1 MLNNSDCNSIPKR
14 TFDLS
19 KLKIVN
25 LGDVH
30 YGNVACK
37 KDFFKK
43 VVTFIEKNTDVYWL
57 STGDML
63 DVNISKSPFYDPN
76 SLEINDEF
84 NELVDIIKPIS
95 YKCLGFVGSNH
106 SHRIHKL
113 AGLNLD
119 QILAKFCTI
128 PYLGNTGL
136 INCTLIQGK
145 DINRNRVQSY
155 YISMTHGFSGGTT
168 LGAKANSVQRLYDMV
183 PNVDICLEGH
193 THTFITT
200 AKEVYSINRSSN
212 KLTSNIVTLCVCG
225 HCLDWAKSYASS
237 GKYQPTPVG
246 FPLITLSSKQ
256 KNVDIK
262 LLTPS
267 NIHENI

>member
-1 MLNNSDCNSIPKR
+1 MLNNSDSNIIPKR
-14 TFDLS
+14 TFNLPE
-19 KLKIVN
+19 LKIIN

-30 YGNVACK
+30 YGNIACK

-43 VVTFIEKNTDVYWL
+43 VVEYIKKHSDVYWL

-63 DVNISKSPFYDPN
+63 DVNISKSPFYDP
-76 SLEINDEF
+76 SGLEINDEF
-84 NELVDIIKPIS
+84 NEIVDILEPIS
-95 YKCLGFVGSNH
+95 GKCLGFVGSNH

-113 AGLNLD
+113 SGLNLD
-119 QILAKFCTI
+119 QILAKFCNI

-136 INCTLIQGK
+136 INCTLK
-145 DINRNRVQSY
+145 KPDANRNHVQSY

-168 LGAKANSVQRLYDMV
+168 LGAKANSVQRLYDMI

-200 AKEVYSINRSSN
+200 VKEVYSINRSGN
-212 KLTSNIVTLCVCG
+212 KLTSNVVTLCVCG

-237 GKYQPTPVG
+237 GKYQPTPIG
-246 FPLITLSSKQ
+246 FPEIKLTSKV
-256 KNVDIK
+256 KKTNIR
-262 LLTPS
+262 LLTP
-267 NIHENI
+267 NDF

>member
-1 MLNNSDCNSIPKR
+1 MLNNSNNNIIPKSS
-14 TFDLS
+14 FNLP
-19 KLKIVN
+19 KLEIIN

-30 YGNVACK
+30 YGNVACNK
-37 KDFFKK
+37 NFFKK
-43 VVTFIEKNTDVYWL
+43 TIKYIEDNPDTYWL

-63 DVNISKSPFYDPN
+63 DVNISKSPFYDP
-76 SLEINDEF
+76 SGLEINDEF
-84 NELVDIIKPIS
+84 NEMVDLLEPIS
-95 YKCLGFVGSNH
+95 GKCLGFVGSNH

-119 QILAKFCTI
+119 QILAKFCHI

-136 INCTLIQGK
+136 INCTLRNL
-145 DINRNRVQSY
+145 DSASNRNNKQSY
-155 YISMTHGFSGGTT
+155 FISMTHGFSGGTT
-168 LGAKANSVQRLYDMV
+168 LGAKANSVQRLYDMI

-200 AKEVYSINRSSN
+200 VKEVYSINRSNN
-212 KLTSNIVTLCVCG
+212 KLVSNVVTLCVCG

-237 GKYQPTPVG
+237 GKYQPTPIG
-246 FPLITLSSKQ
+246 FPLITLSLKQ

-262 LLTPS
+262 LLTPI
-267 NIHENI
+267 NITE

>member
-1 MLNNSDCNSIPKR
+1 MLNNSDSNVIPKR
-14 TFDLS
+14 TFNLPE
-19 KLKIVN
+19 LKIIN

-30 YGNVACK
+30 YGNIACEK
-37 KDFFKK
+37 NFFKK
-43 VVTFIEKNTDVYWL
+43 VINYIKDNPDVYWL

-63 DVNISKSPFYDPN
+63 DVNISKSPFYDP
-76 SLEINDEF
+76 SGLEINDEF
-84 NELVDIIKPIS
+84 NEIVDLLEPIS
-95 YKCLGFVGSNH
+95 SKCLGFVGSNH

-113 AGLNLD
+113 SGLNLD
-119 QILAKFCTI
+119 QILAKFCSI

-136 INCTLIQGK
+136 INCTLK
-145 DINRNRVQSY
+145 KPDSNRNHVQSY

-168 LGAKANSVQRLYDMV
+168 LGAKANSVQRLYDMI

-200 AKEVYSINRSSN
+200 VKEVYSINRSGN
-212 KLTSNIVTLCVCG
+212 KLTSNVVTLCVCG
-225 HCLDWAKSYASS
+225 HCLDWQKSYASS
-237 GKYQPTPVG
+237 GKYQPTPIG
-246 FPLITLSSKQ
+246 FPLITLTSKQ

-267 NIHENI
+267 NI

>member
-1 MLNNSDCNSIPKR
+1 MLNNSDSNVIPKR
-14 TFDLS
+14 TFNLPE
-19 KLKIVN
+19 LKIIN

-30 YGNVACK
+30 YGNIACK
-37 KDFFKK
+37 KNFFKK
-43 VVTFIEKNTDVYWL
+43 VVNYIKDSSNVYWL

-63 DVNISKSPFYDPN
+63 DVNISKSPFYDPS
-76 SLEINDEF
+76 SLEINEEF
-84 NELVDIIKPIS
+84 NEIVDILEPIS
-95 YKCLGFVGSNH
+95 GKCLGFTGSNH
-106 SHRIHKL
+106 SHRVHKL
-113 AGLNLD
+113 SGLNLD
-119 QILAKFCTI
+119 QILAKFCNI

-136 INCTLIQGK
+136 INCTFLN
-145 DINRNRVQSY
+145 NRKNLSY

-200 AKEVYSINRSSN
+200 VKEVYSINRSSN
-212 KLTSNIVTLCVCG
+212 KLTSNTVTLCVCG
-225 HCLDWAKSYASS
+225 HCLDWAKSYASA
-237 GKYQPTPVG
+237 GKYQPTPIG
-246 FPLITLSSKQ
+246 FPLITLTSKQ

-267 NIHENI
+267 NI